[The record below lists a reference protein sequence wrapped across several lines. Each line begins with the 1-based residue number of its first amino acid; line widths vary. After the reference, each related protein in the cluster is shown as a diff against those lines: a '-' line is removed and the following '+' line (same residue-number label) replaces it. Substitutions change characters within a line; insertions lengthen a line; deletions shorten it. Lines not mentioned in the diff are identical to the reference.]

1 LFAICLVAAILLT
14 TAYAAEAQETRYLYD
29 PLGRLV
35 GVVSP
40 DGSVTIYEYDAVGNL
55 LAVRRPEAPGPV
67 AITLVR
73 PGIGTVGTRVEIFGV
88 GFSAVPSENQVA
100 FNTVTAQVLTATPTH
115 ILTEVPAGA
124 TSGPITLTT
133 PLASAVSPDHFRIPG
148 IAVSPAQAV
157 VVIGKSRQFT
167 ATVADSSDKRVTW
180 SVNGVHGGDATV
192 GTVTLDGLYRA
203 PAQEPIPSV
212 VQVRATSVPFP
223 ALFAEAVVVIMP
235 PPPSAVVAVPSD
247 IRVVRPGTGDP
258 GGLAANVTMATPWSI
273 TVVRPGMGDPGG
285 VGVNVTV
292 ASPPSITVVRPGR
305 GDPGG
310 LGLNLTAATPPAIT
324 VVRPGSGDPGGLS
337 SNTTVA
343 SPPTVTVVRPGTGD
357 PGGLSPN
364 TTVGQPHD
372 VQVRRQ

>member
-1 LFAICLVAAILLT
+1 MLAKCLVAVILLL
-14 TAYAAEAQETRYLYD
+14 TAYAADAQETRYLYD
-29 PLGRLV
+29 PLGQLV

-40 DGSVTIYEYDAVGNL
+40 DGSVTLYEYDAVGNL

-73 PGIGTVGTRVEIFGV
+73 PGVGTVGTRVEIFGV

-100 FNTVTAQVLTATPTH
+100 FNAVTAQVLTAEPTH

-124 TSGPITLTT
+124 TSGPIMLST
-133 PLASAVSPDHFRIPG
+133 PLGSAVSPDHFRIPG

-180 SVNGVHGGDATV
+180 SVNGVQGGDATV

-223 ALFAEAVVVIMP
+223 ALFADAVVAIMP

-258 GGLAANVTMATPWSI
+258 GGLAANVTVATPW
-273 TVVRPGMGDPGG
+273 
-285 VGVNVTV
+285 
-292 ASPPSITVVRPGR
+292 SITVVRPGR

-310 LGLNLTAATPPAIT
+310 LGLNLTVATPPAVT
-324 VVRPGSGDPGGLS
+324 VVRPGRGDPGGLS

-357 PGGLSPN
+357 PGGLAPN
-364 TTVGQPHD
+364 VTVGQPPD